1 MRGEGAGGSDGMR
14 YGRPMPRAPGPR
26 SSKRNAKTTAA
37 PPGDTAVAPPGGAPA
52 HAAMASASAIGEA
65 AARAMPADPLAP
77 FSQITRDWF
86 TESFAGPTKV
96 QALGWDRIARGEHTL
111 MLAPTGSGKTL
122 AAFLAC
128 LDRLTSR
135 PPEKSGTRVL
145 YVSPIK
151 ALAYDVERNLTSP
164 LLGLSR
170 VAAARGLALHVPGID
185 VRTGDTSPADRRKQ
199 LREPGE
205 ILITTP
211 ESLYLLLGSAART
224 NLASVETVIVDE
236 IHAVAP
242 TKRGVHLALSLERL
256 SALCTA
262 AGNAEPQRIGLSA
275 TQRPLDEIARYLGG
289 DRPVAIVDAGELPKL
304 DLEILVPV
312 PDMSAPPPASAAAT
326 GLSDTLGDSRGMWPA
341 IYPRLLELVMAHRS
355 TILFVNSRRLAERLA
370 TQLTELAR
378 LEGSCPP
385 DVELV
390 RAHHGSVARLQR
402 LGIEED
408 LKAGR
413 LRAITATSS
422 LELGIDMGAVDLVV
436 QIESPGAVARG
447 LQRIGRA
454 GHQVGAV
461 SRGRIVPKFRGDLL
475 EAAVCAR
482 GMLDGKVEA
491 IRLPENCLDVLAQQI
506 VAMCATQ
513 PWKVADL
520 ERVVSR
526 AASYRN
532 LGRASLTAV
541 LDMLA
546 GRYPSDELAEL
557 RPRLTWDRTSD
568 VLTARPG
575 ARLLSVVN
583 AGTIPDRGL
592 YPVHLGEG
600 GPRVGELDEE
610 MVHESRRG
618 ETFLLGATTWRVED
632 ITRDRVIVSPAP
644 GEPGKMPFWRGDG
657 PARPVEL
664 GRMVGAFTRHVDEL
678 LARHEPEVAAAML
691 RKTHMLDGYAA
702 QNLIAYIQ
710 SQREATTA
718 VPTDRTIVV
727 ERFRDELG
735 DWRVCILSPLGGRVH
750 APWAHVLSRRLEDKL
765 GYPVHPLYTDDG
777 IALRFADGDELP
789 ELEELFPAADE
800 IEELVV
806 SELARSARFAGV
818 FRENAAR
825 ALLLPRRRPG
835 QRTPLWIQRQK
846 SQQLMGVA
854 LRFPSFP
861 IVLESY
867 RECLRDIFDMPALRE
882 LLAAVERR
890 EIAVEG
896 VTLDRASPFA
906 SSLVFDYVASFL
918 YEGDA
923 PVAERKAQALTLDRS
938 LLRELLGEGELRE
951 LLDPVA
957 LEEVEDELAGRSEQ
971 RRARS
976 GEQLADLLRRVGDLT
991 TAELEERSSDELR
1004 GGADGAGGGVAAALA
1019 QLAATRQV
1027 AAVRIG
1033 GQERWIAVEDAARYR
1048 DGLGT
1053 VLPPGLPAAL
1063 LGATEGALT
1072 SLFARYARVHGPFLL
1087 EDVAVRW
1094 ALPRG
1099 AVAALADAAV
1109 ATGALVRGALR
1120 PGGTQLEL
1128 CDAEVLRRIR
1138 RRTLARLR
1146 SQVAPVEATA
1156 MGRFLPAWHGI
1167 GGGRR
1172 GMTALREALGQLE
1185 GQALS
1190 FTELETKILPA
1201 RVLDF
1206 SPRMLDELG
1215 AMGELV
1221 WVGRG
1226 ASGLTDGKVALVRRQ
1241 RGPLLI
1247 TPGELPP
1254 GAGELHQKLVEHL
1267 TMVGASFLV
1276 GLEMA
1281 APEATR
1287 AQIRD
1292 ALWDLVWA
1300 GVITNDTFAPLR
1312 SLRSAGGK
1320 GGKRGAA
1327 EPERAQPSSRPE
1339 RPGRGRGRGGYATPH
1354 ASFGGRW
1361 SLVSHLVL
1369 TPRPPSGT
1377 ERWHALAVSLLD
1389 RWGVVSREAALAEA
1403 VPGGFAALVPVLD
1416 GMEEAGTVRRGYFV
1430 EGLSGRQYAWA
1441 GAIDRLRAETAGRTV
1456 TVLSAGD
1463 PANPFGAILPWPQ
1476 AKGGVR
1482 LGRRP
1487 GSQLVMVDGAPV
1499 LHVEPRGG
1507 KVATFAAASDAD
1519 LELAIVQGL
1528 KQVSGVA
1535 RRALVIESIDG
1546 EPAITSPW
1554 AKTFDYAGYRRDYR
1568 GFVAVPSWEQAGKP
1582 GAMGAGRGAMG
1593 AGAASGGKAGVGM
1606 SAEAMAARLGV
1617 AMPAGAGAGS
1627 QRSEEDEGG
1636 DGRARFEEDGGALE
1650 EDGGALDVIDD
1661 GSEDSDDGEDSEDGN
1676 VALPPPLLEDVAP
1689 AAAPLDE
1696 ADDGGEDL

>member
-1 MRGEGAGGSDGMR
+1 
-14 YGRPMPRAPGPR
+14 MPRAPGPR
-26 SSKRNAKTTAA
+26 SIKRSAKAPSPSGSPSPSLAASNASALDDG
-37 PPGDTAVAPPGGAPA
+37 PISAPA
-52 HAAMASASAIGEA
+52 AALA
-65 AARAMPADPLAP
+65 A
-77 FSQITRDWF
+77 FSQVTRDWF
-86 TESFAGPTKV
+86 EESFAGPTRV
-96 QALGWDRIARGEHTL
+96 QAMGWARIARGEHTL

-135 PPEKSGTRVL
+135 PPETKGTRVL

-164 LLGLSR
+164 LLGLAR
-170 VAAARGLALHVPGID
+170 VAQARGLPLHVPGVD
-185 VRTGDTSPADRRKQ
+185 VRTGDTSQADRRRQ
-199 LREPGE
+199 LKEPGE

-211 ESLYLLLGSAART
+211 ESLYLLLGSAARA
-224 NLASVETVIVDE
+224 NLASIETVIIDE

-256 SALCTA
+256 SALCAA
-262 AGNAEPQRIGLSA
+262 AGNPEPQRIGLSA
-275 TQRPLDEIARYLGG
+275 TQRPLEEIARYLGG
-289 DRPVAIVDAGELPKL
+289 DRPVAIVDAGDLPKL

-312 PDMSAPPPASAAAT
+312 PDMSAPPPASSAASL

-378 LEGSCPP
+378 LDGSCPP

-402 LGIEED
+402 LAIEED

-513 PWKVADL
+513 AWKVADL

-610 MVHESRRG
+610 MVHESRKG

-678 LARHEPEVAAAML
+678 LARHEPHVAAAQL
-691 RKTHMLDGYAA
+691 QKTHMLDGYAA

-710 SQREATTA
+710 SQREATAA

-735 DWRVCILSPLGGRVH
+735 DWRVCILTPLGGRVH

-846 SQQLMGVA
+846 AQQLMGVA

-896 VTLDRASPFA
+896 VTLDRSSPFA

-923 PVAERKAQALTLDRS
+923 PVAERKAQALTLDRG

-957 LEEVEDELAGRSEQ
+957 LEEVEDELAGRSAL

-976 GEQLADLLRRVGDLT
+976 GDQLADLLRRVGELT
-991 TAELEERSSDELR
+991 SAELEERSSEELR
-1004 GGADGAGGGVAAALA
+1004 AAGGGTGGGVAAALA
-1019 QLAATRQV
+1019 ELARTRQV
-1027 AAVRIG
+1027 VEVRIG
-1033 GQERWIAVEDAARYR
+1033 GEARWIAVEDAARYR

-1063 LGATEGALT
+1063 LGPSEGALT
-1072 SLFARYARVHGPFLL
+1072 SLFARYARTHGPFLV

-1099 AVAALADAAV
+1099 AVAALADALV
-1109 ATGALVRGALR
+1109 ATGQLVRGALR

-1156 MGRFLPAWHGI
+1156 LGRFLPAWHGV
-1167 GGGRR
+1167 GAGRR
-1172 GMTALREALGQLE
+1172 GMTALREALAQLE

-1241 RGPLLI
+1241 RAPLLI
-1247 TPGELPP
+1247 TPGELPA
-1254 GAGELHQKLVEHL
+1254 GAGELHRRLVEHL

-1287 AQIRD
+1287 AQLRD

-1312 SLRSAGGK
+1312 SLRSPGGK
-1320 GGKRGAA
+1320 GGGKRDAG
-1327 EPERAQPSSRPE
+1327 PERPE
-1339 RPGRGRGRGGYATPH
+1339 RPVRGRRGAYATPH

-1377 ERWHALAVSLLD
+1377 ERLHALAVSLLD
-1389 RWGVVSREAALAEA
+1389 RWGVVSREAALADA

-1416 GMEEAGTVRRGYFV
+1416 GMEEAGTLRRGYFV

-1441 GAIDRLRAETAGRTV
+1441 GAIDRLRAESAGRTV

-1463 PANPFGAILPWPQ
+1463 PANPYGAILPWPQ
-1476 AKGGVR
+1476 AAGGAR

-1487 GSQLVMVDGAPV
+1487 GAQLVMVDGAPV

-1507 KVATFAAASDAD
+1507 KVVTLTAASDAD
-1519 LELAIVQGL
+1519 LELAITEGL

-1535 RRALVIESIDG
+1535 RRALVVESVDG
-1546 EPAITSPW
+1546 EPAISSRW
-1554 AKTFDYAGYRRDYR
+1554 AKTFDYAGFRRDYR
-1568 GFVAVPSWEQAGKP
+1568 GFVAVPSWEQPGKA
-1582 GAMGAGRGAMG
+1582 GAMAAGRGAVGGGTAG
-1593 AGAASGGKAGVGM
+1593 AGSGLGIGM
-1606 SAEAMAARLGV
+1606 SAAAMAARLGV
-1617 AMPAGAGAGS
+1617 AAPAG
-1627 QRSEEDEGG
+1627 D
-1636 DGRARFEEDGGALE
+1636 DG
-1650 EDGGALDVIDD
+1650 DD
-1661 GSEDSDDGEDSEDGN
+1661 GSDDDGSDDDGELDDAAGGEGEAGGEEAAGGEEEGDDGN
-1676 VALPPPLLEDVAP
+1676 VALPPPLLEDEPPRGAGGVGFVARG
-1689 AAAPLDE
+1689 ASDE
-1696 ADDGGEDL
+1696 DDDGGEDL

>member
-1 MRGEGAGGSDGMR
+1 MA
-14 YGRPMPRAPGPR
+14 RAPGKR
-26 SSKRNAKTTAA
+26 STKSPAKTAARGTA
-37 PPGDTAVAPPGGAPA
+37 PGDPP
-52 HAAMASASAIGEA
+52 A
-65 AARAMPADPLAP
+65 AASEGAADRPPSADPLAP
-77 FSQITRDWF
+77 FSQVTRAWF

-135 PPEKSGTRVL
+135 PPGPAEKGGTRVL

-164 LLGLSR
+164 LLGLAR

-211 ESLYLLLGSAART
+211 ESLYLLLGSAARS

-262 AGNAEPQRIGLSA
+262 AGNPEPQRIGLSA

-312 PDMSAPPPASAAAT
+312 PDMSAPPPASSAASLA
-326 GLSDTLGDSRGMWPA
+326 LSDTLGDSRGMWPA

-390 RAHHGSVARLQR
+390 RAHHGSVARVQR

-422 LELGIDMGAVDLVV
+422 LELGIDMGAVDLVI

-513 PWKVADL
+513 PWKVAEL

-691 RKTHMLDGYAA
+691 RQTHMLDGYAA
-702 QNLIAYIQ
+702 QNLIAYLQ

-957 LEEVEDELAGRSEQ
+957 LEEVEDELAGRSAQ

-991 TAELEERSSDELR
+991 LAELEERSSDELR
-1004 GGADGAGGGVAAALA
+1004 AAAGGGGVAAALA

-1063 LGATEGALT
+1063 LGPTEGALT

-1087 EDVAVRW
+1087 EEVAVRW

-1156 MGRFLPAWHGI
+1156 MGRFLPAWHGV
-1167 GGGRR
+1167 GAGRR
-1172 GMTALREALGQLE
+1172 GMTALREALAQLE

-1312 SLRSAGGK
+1312 SLRSPGGKGGK

-1327 EPERAQPSSRPE
+1327 EADRAE
-1339 RPGRGRGRGGYATPH
+1339 RPARGRRGAYATPH

-1377 ERWHALAVSLLD
+1377 ERLHALAVSLLD

-1463 PANPFGAILPWPQ
+1463 PANPYGAILPWPQ
-1476 AKGGVR
+1476 AKGGAR

-1507 KVATFAAASDAD
+1507 KVATFTAASDAD
-1519 LELAIVQGL
+1519 LELAIVQGT

-1546 EPAITSPW
+1546 EPAITSAW

-1568 GFVAVPSWEQAGKP
+1568 GFVAVPSWEQTGKP
-1582 GAMGAGRGAMG
+1582 GAMGAGRGAVG
-1593 AGAASGGKAGVGM
+1593 AVGGKAGVGL

-1617 AMPAGAGAGS
+1617 AMPAGVGAPAAV
-1627 QRSEEDEGG
+1627 EDE
-1636 DGRARFEEDGGALE
+1636 
-1650 EDGGALDVIDD
+1650 
-1661 GSEDSDDGEDSEDGN
+1661 SEDEADGAAADRDGEDDSDGGDDADELGDDGN
-1676 VALPPPLLEDVAP
+1676 VALPPPLLEEEPPPPPDV
-1689 AAAPLDE
+1689 D
-1696 ADDGGEDL
+1696 DDGGEDL

>member
-1 MRGEGAGGSDGMR
+1 MR
-14 YGRPMPRAPGPR
+14 YGFRMPRAPSAR
-26 SSKRNAKTTAA
+26 STKRKGTAA
-37 PPGDTAVAPPGGAPA
+37 EQAGAIVPPRPA
-52 HAAMASASAIGEA
+52 L
-65 AARAMPADPLAP
+65 PADPLGP
-77 FSQITRDWF
+77 FSQVTRDWF
-86 TESFAGPTKV
+86 IESFAAPTRV
-96 QALGWDRIARGEHTL
+96 QAMGWARIASGEHTL

-135 PPEKSGTRVL
+135 PPVPSSDGLIGTRVL

-151 ALAYDVERNLTSP
+151 ALAYDVERNLKAP
-164 LLGLSR
+164 LIGLER
-170 VAAARGLALHVPGID
+170 VAAARDQPLHVPGID
-185 VRTGDTSPADRRKQ
+185 VRTGDTSPADRRRQ
-199 LREPGE
+199 LRHPGE

-211 ESLYLLLGSAART
+211 ESLYLMLGSAARA
-224 NLASVETVIVDE
+224 NLASVETVIIDE

-256 SALCTA
+256 SALCAA

-275 TQRPLDEIARYLGG
+275 TQRPLEEIARYLGG
-289 DRPVAIVDAGELPKL
+289 DRPVAIVDAGELPQL
-304 DLEILVPV
+304 DLEIIVPV
-312 PDMSAPPPASAAAT
+312 ADMSAPPPLPPGSAGT
-326 GLSDTLGDSRGMWPA
+326 SLTDTLGDSRGMWPY
-341 IYPRLLELVMAHRS
+341 IYPKLLELVLAHRS

-378 LEGSCPP
+378 LGGACPP

-482 GMLDGKVEA
+482 GMLDGKVESV
-491 IRLPENCLDVLAQQI
+491 RLPENCLDVLAQQI
-506 VAMCATQ
+506 VAMCSTQ
-513 PWKVADL
+513 PWKVDEL
-520 ERVVSR
+520 ERVITR
-526 AASYRN
+526 AASYRG
-532 LGRASLTAV
+532 LGRAALTAV

-546 GRYPSDELAEL
+546 GRYPSDELADL
-557 RPRLTWDRTSD
+557 RPRLTWDRTND

-657 PARPVEL
+657 PVRPVEL

-678 LARHEPEVAAAML
+678 LGRHAPEAVTAML
-691 RKTHMLDGYAA
+691 RESHRLDAFAA
-702 QNLIAYIQ
+702 QNLLAYIQ
-710 SQREATTA
+710 SQREAAAT

-750 APWAHVLSRRLEDKL
+750 APWAHVLGRRLEDRL
-765 GYPVHPLYTDDG
+765 GYPVHALYTDDG

-789 ELEELFPAADE
+789 ELAELFPAADE

-861 IVLESY
+861 IVLETY

-882 LLAAVERR
+882 LLGAVERR
-890 EIAVEG
+890 EIAVEE
-896 VTLDRASPFA
+896 VTLDRSSPFA

-923 PVAERKAQALTLDRS
+923 PLAERKAQALTLDRG

-951 LLDPVA
+951 LLDPIA
-957 LEEVEDELAGRSEQ
+957 IEEVEDELAGRTEA

-976 GEQLADLLRRVGDLT
+976 PEQLADLLRRVGDLEL
-991 TAELEERSSDELR
+991 AELQARSGPEL
-1004 GGADGAGGGVAAALA
+1004 GDVAAALA
-1019 QLAATRQV
+1019 QLASARQV
-1027 AAVRIG
+1027 VAVRLG
-1033 GQERWIAVEDAARYR
+1033 GADRWIAVEDAARYR

-1053 VLPPGLPAAL
+1053 LLQPGLPAAL
-1063 LGATEGALT
+1063 LGPTEGALT
-1072 SLFARYARVHGPFLL
+1072 SLFARYARVRGPFTLD
-1087 EDVAVRW
+1087 EVAARW

-1099 AVAALADAAV
+1099 AVATLADAAV
-1109 ATGALVRGALR
+1109 GSGALVRGALR
-1120 PGGTQLEL
+1120 PGVITISGQVEL
-1128 CDAEVLRRIR
+1128 CDAEVLRRLR

-1146 SQVAPVEATA
+1146 SQVAPVEAAA
-1156 MGRFLPAWHGI
+1156 MGRFLPQWHGI
-1167 GGGRR
+1167 GNARR
-1172 GMTALREALGQLE
+1172 GPTALREALAQLE
-1185 GQALS
+1185 GQSLS
-1190 FTELETKILPA
+1190 FGELEAKFLPA

-1215 AMGELV
+1215 AMGEWV

-1226 ASGLTDGKVALVRRQ
+1226 ASGPSDGKVAIVRRQ
-1241 RGPLLI
+1241 RAPLLI
-1247 TPGELPP
+1247 QAGALPAGASELQQQIV
-1254 GAGELHQKLVEHL
+1254 AHL
-1267 TMVGASFLV
+1267 LAAGASFLV
-1276 GLEMA
+1276 ALEMA
-1281 APEATR
+1281 VPEGSR
-1287 AQIRD
+1287 GQLRE

-1312 SLRSAGGK
+1312 SLKSKTGK
-1320 GGKRGAA
+1320 A
-1327 EPERAQPSSRPE
+1327 EPARRASSPG
-1339 RPGRGRGRGGYATPH
+1339 GRGLRGRGGYSTPH

-1361 SLVSHLVL
+1361 SLVSSLLL
-1369 TPRPPSGT
+1369 TSQPPSGT
-1377 ERWHALAVSLLD
+1377 QRLHALAVSLLD

-1430 EGLSGRQYAWA
+1430 VGLSGRQYAWA
-1441 GAIDRLRAETAGRTV
+1441 GAVDRLRAETPARTV
-1456 TVLSAGD
+1456 TVLGAGD
-1463 PANPFGAILPWPQ
+1463 PANPYGAILAWPQ
-1476 AKGGVR
+1476 VHGEAR
-1482 LGRRP
+1482 AGRRV
-1487 GSQLVMVDGAPV
+1487 GASLVLVDGAPV

-1507 KVATFAAASDAD
+1507 KVLTFAAASEAD
-1519 LELAIVQGL
+1519 VELAIGQGL
-1528 KQVSGVA
+1528 RGMSGVA
-1535 RRALVIESIDG
+1535 RRTLVVESVDGAPALMSR
-1546 EPAITSPW
+1546 W
-1554 AKTFDYAGYRRDYR
+1554 AQAFDYAGFRRDYR
-1568 GFVAVPSWEQAGKP
+1568 GFVAVPEWERKAMAGGNGATSAAMPKP
-1582 GAMGAGRGAMG
+1582 LPIPAGMGADAD
-1593 AGAASGGKAGVGM
+1593 ADA
-1606 SAEAMAARLGV
+1606 
-1617 AMPAGAGAGS
+1617 
-1627 QRSEEDEGG
+1627 
-1636 DGRARFEEDGGALE
+1636 
-1650 EDGGALDVIDD
+1650 
-1661 GSEDSDDGEDSEDGN
+1661 DSDSDSDSDSDADADPDSDADADADPDPDPDPDSDPDPDPDPELVIEPVLDPN
-1676 VALPPPLLEDVAP
+1676 SDLDPEARRVAAKLLATPPPRAPRPPSARKARAPLPPAP
-1689 AAAPLDE
+1689 APDPDPDL
-1696 ADDGGEDL
+1696 DDGGEDL